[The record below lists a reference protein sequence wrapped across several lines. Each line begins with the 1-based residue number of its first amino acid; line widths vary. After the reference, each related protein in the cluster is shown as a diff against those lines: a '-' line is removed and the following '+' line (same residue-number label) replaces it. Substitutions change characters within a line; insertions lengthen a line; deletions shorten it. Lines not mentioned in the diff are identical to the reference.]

1 VAIVVVGGGGRSAG
15 KTALVCG
22 IIAALP
28 EFEWTAVKIT
38 RHGHGD
44 FEPIHEETV
53 PGQGTDTA
61 RYLGAG
67 ARRAFLLTADD
78 GELPQR
84 LSELKEKLGAASHVI
99 FESNR
104 ILNHLRPDLCVAI
117 DSGIDAAQKPSFRL
131 VEQQM
136 HAVVRLDERGRFERG
151 LELPVAKP
159 VFHLAAFECISLP
172 MREWLRE
179 RLNVRAG

>member
-1 VAIVVVGGGGRSAG
+1 VGGGGRGAG

-38 RHGHGD
+38 RHRHGD

-53 PGQGTDTA
+53 PGQETDTA

-67 ARRAFLLTADD
+67 ARRAFLITADD
-78 GELPQR
+78 EELPQR
-84 LSELKEKLGAASHVI
+84 LSEFQKELDAASHVI

-104 ILNHLRPDLCVAI
+104 ILNHLQPDLCVAI

-131 VEQQM
+131 VEQQK
-136 HAVVRLDERGRFERG
+136 HVAVRLGERDRFERDS
-151 LELPVAKP
+151 ELPGAKP
-159 VFHLAAFECISLP
+159 MFHLAAFECISLP
-172 MREWLRE
+172 MRGWLRE